1 MGRIRF
7 IQGRLRFV
15 LPAVLIGVVAGCSTS
30 TTSATG
36 PAQRLAVVSQEPTGR
51 PREMFSSLAD
61 LVRGSD
67 AIVVGTIV
75 SVRPGRA
82 AGDPRDGAEG
92 QVQFFDV
99 VIQIEERLAGPRDS
113 GEITIEVL
121 FLEGIRGSLFSIE
134 SPWWRPEASSVFFLD
149 LDTDLDTSLPG
160 REAMLVSPQGLYFL
174 PDGIAGKTA
183 ASGPDSFPEATGLT
197 VAELGVLVAGFAE

>member
-1 MGRIRF
+1 
-7 IQGRLRFV
+7 
-15 LPAVLIGVVAGCSTS
+15 
-30 TTSATG
+30 
-36 PAQRLAVVSQEPTGR
+36 
-51 PREMFSSLAD
+51 MFSSLAD

-67 AIVVGTIV
+67 AIIVGTIV

-99 VIQIEERLAGPRDS
+99 VVQIEERLAGPRDS

-134 SPWWRPEASSVFFLD
+134 SPWWRPDASSVFFLN
-149 LDTDLDTSLPG
+149 LDTGLPG
-160 REAMLVSPQGLYFL
+160 REATLVNPQSLYFL
-174 PDGIAGKTA
+174 PDGLAGKTA
-183 ASGPDSFPEATGLT
+183 ASGPDSIPEAVGLT
-197 VAELGVLVAGFAE
+197 VEEFRTLIANVTQ